1 MAVSANTLFHFTAK
15 ESLKSILT
23 SQGFF
28 AQYSEEHFE
37 SILPNSSIYRIA
49 LIPLISFCDLT
60 ITQLARDSV
69 HTMDFGNYGI
79 GLTKKWGI
87 EKAVS
92 PVVYVHENSQ
102 PSAQL
107 YNLIKLFRK
116 YSKEHEAENIISQ
129 ARRELVDSFKFIKP
143 YQGRWQK
150 GKLIPTDKQ
159 DIVYYNEREWRFCP
173 PLSQSKV
180 LSGISKSGNKL
191 KRATLNFSL
200 RKRILRF
207 NAVDIKFIII
217 KEKKEIDE
225 FIISIKDM
233 KITTKEKNE
242 LITKIITFQEI
253 NEDY

>member
-15 ESLKSILT
+15 ESLLGILS

-37 SILPNSSIYRIA
+37 NILPQTSIYRVT

-60 ITQLARDSV
+60 IMQLTRDSV
-69 HTMDFGNYGI
+69 HTTDFGNYGI

-87 EKAVS
+87 KKRVS
-92 PVVYVHENSQ
+92 PVVYVHKNSQ
-102 PSAQL
+102 PSTQL

-116 YSKEHEAENIISQ
+116 YDKEHEAEEIISQ
-129 ARRELVDSFKFIKP
+129 ARREMVDSFKFIKP

-150 GKLIPTDKQ
+150 GKEISNEKD
-159 DIVYYNEREWRFCP
+159 DIVYYNEREWRYCP
-173 PLSQSKV
+173 SLTQSKV
-180 LSGISKSGNKL
+180 LSGIKPIAKKL
-191 KRATLNFSL
+191 QVKLNNGLKKKLVGFTPE
-200 RKRILRF
+200 
-207 NAVDIKFIII
+207 DIKFIII
-217 KEKKEIDE
+217 KEKNEIDD
-225 FIISIKDM
+225 FIRTINAM
-233 KITTKEKNE
+233 QITKKEKNE

>member
-15 ESLKSILT
+15 ESLKGILS

-37 SILPNSSIYRIA
+37 NILPATSIYRVT

-60 ITQLARDSV
+60 IMQLTRDSV
-69 HTMDFGNYGI
+69 HTTDFGNYGI

-87 EKAVS
+87 KKRVS

-102 PSAQL
+102 PSTQL
-107 YNLIKLFRK
+107 YKLIKLFLK
-116 YSKEHEAENIISQ
+116 YDKEHEAAEIISQ
-129 ARRELVDSFKFIKP
+129 TRRELIDSFKFIKP

-150 GKLIPTDKQ
+150 GREILRGKG
-159 DIVYYNEREWRFCP
+159 DIVYYNEREWRYSP
-173 PLSQSKV
+173 PLNQSKV
-180 LSGISKSGNKL
+180 LSGIKPSEKKEQVKL
-191 KRATLNFSL
+191 NATLKKKL
-200 RKRILRF
+200 IRF
-207 NAVDIKFIII
+207 TPEDIKFIII
-217 KEKKEIDE
+217 EEKNEINE
-225 FIISIKDM
+225 FIKTIDAMSISK
-233 KITTKEKNE
+233 KEKNE

>member
-15 ESLKSILT
+15 ESLKAILN

-37 SILPNSSIYRIA
+37 DILPQTSIYRITF
-49 LIPLISFCDLT
+49 IPLISFCDLT
-60 ITQLARDSV
+60 IMQLTRDSV
-69 HTMDFGNYGI
+69 HTTDFGNYGI

-87 EKAVS
+87 KKKVS
-92 PVVYVHENSQ
+92 PVIYVHKNSQ
-102 PSAQL
+102 PSTQL
-107 YNLIKLFRK
+107 YNLIKLFRR
-116 YSKEHEAENIISQ
+116 YDKEHEAEEVISQ

-150 GKLIPTDKQ
+150 GKVIPKERD
-159 DIVYYNEREWRFCP
+159 DIIYYNEREWRYCP

-180 LSGISKSGNKL
+180 LSGAKPVAKSRQAKLNSDLKNKL
-191 KRATLNFSL
+191 IRFSPG
-200 RKRILRF
+200 
-207 NAVDIKFIII
+207 DIKFIII

-225 FIISIKDM
+225 FIETINGMNID
-233 KITTKEKNE
+233 TKEKNE

>member
-15 ESLKSILT
+15 ESLKGILN

-37 SILPNSSIYRIA
+37 DILPETSIYRIT

-60 ITQLARDSV
+60 IMQLTHDSV
-69 HTMDFGNYGI
+69 HTTDFGNYGI

-87 EKAVS
+87 EKKVS
-92 PVVYVHENSQ
+92 PVIYVHENSQ
-102 PSAQL
+102 PSTQL

-116 YSKEHEAENIISQ
+116 YGKEHEAEKIISQ
-129 ARRELVDSFKFIKP
+129 ARKKLVDSFKFIKP

-150 GKLIPTDKQ
+150 GKVIPKERK
-159 DIVYYNEREWRFCP
+159 DIIYYNEREWRYCP
-173 PLSQSKV
+173 PLTQSKV
-180 LSGISKSGNKL
+180 LSGI
-191 KRATLNFSL
+191 
-200 RKRILRF
+200 KRIAKTSQVSLNNDLKKKLIRF
-207 NAVDIKFIII
+207 TSEDIKFIII
-217 KEKKEIDE
+217 KEKNEIDE
-225 FIISIKDM
+225 FIKAINTM
-233 KITTKEKNE
+233 NITPKEKNE